1 MVHTCP
7 DHGVYQEKLL
17 GNSMCTTS
25 RVRRASKLCL
35 PATREGFRVGLNEK
49 IPGVK
54 WVAATTSPSTP
65 ASSGA
70 VLSVSANTY
79 NLAGL
84 WSEGH
89 IHRRVGTCGGEAK
102 ELSVKI

>member
-1 MVHTCP
+1 VLHYS
-7 DHGVYQEKLL
+7 GGQAKQGEAK
-17 GNSMCTTS
+17 G
-25 RVRRASKLCL
+25 
-35 PATREGFRVGLNEK
+35 NEK